1 MELVPAPLGPTAGG
15 GGGGGGGGGPSAPPP
30 PPSGSVAAI
39 GGSGGAKEGEEAE
52 AREFPRF
59 SVIVGG
65 AIVGNIVEWY
75 DFACYSAYAAE
86 LSANFFPAGEESV
99 AILETFAVYGAA
111 FMMRPVG
118 GVLLGYIG
126 DRFGRTVSLQLSL
139 VGMGLSSL
147 VIAALPSYDAL
158 GGRSTYTAG
167 ITSTV
172 LLVLA
177 RLVQGLSAGGEL
189 VGSMI
194 YSVET
199 APARHV
205 TTLGAVPLA
214 AAVAGVAFGFLV
226 AAVIGSVLSAE
237 QMLLWGWRLGFA
249 LGAPLVIV
257 GAFLRRFL
265 EESKVFVQ
273 QKQELGAKRPAQPL
287 RSHVPSLISVFFV
300 SSLWCFG
307 IWCTNGWLRVY
318 YTDLAPTEASRSSA
332 SYGYFVNCAAGIF
345 GAGVFLLVTWAI
357 DRVAGGNVTRGQIT
371 RFRAL
376 LLSAGY
382 VAVAA
387 PPLLILVATGSW
399 GAIVAGQLLL
409 LLGVAAFGGPLTTW
423 MVLE

>member
-1 MELVPAPLGPTAGG
+1 
-15 GGGGGGGGGPSAPPP
+15 
-30 PPSGSVAAI
+30 
-39 GGSGGAKEGEEAE
+39 
-52 AREFPRF
+52 
-59 SVIVGG
+59 
-65 AIVGNIVEWY
+65 
-75 DFACYSAYAAE
+75 
-86 LSANFFPAGEESV
+86 
-99 AILETFAVYGAA
+99 
-111 FMMRPVG
+111 
-118 GVLLGYIG
+118 
-126 DRFGRTVSLQLSL
+126 
-139 VGMGLSSL
+139 MGLSSL
-147 VIAALPSYDAL
+147 VIAALPSYGAL

-167 ITSTV
+167 IASTV

-249 LGAPLVIV
+249 LGAPLVVV

-332 SYGYFVNCAAGIF
+332 AYGYYVNCAAGVF

-357 DRVAGGNVTRGQIT
+357 DRVAGGNVRLGQRA

-376 LLSAGY
+376 LLSAGC

-387 PPLLILVATGSW
+387 PPLLVLVATGSW